1 MTELSLFTPRE
12 ATEGDPTAS
21 SGLGVGFVLLLRIV
35 AVLWLGYLLTLA
47 GLDRFF
53 IAIQPPA
60 MFGKPS
66 PTVVPLPTL
75 YYVLHGLAALSVL
88 GLAMWQGA
96 QVRLGRAFLPLIIV
110 CMSALPTLITILL
123 APELTPGPLTSAE
136 GMSLRLLPVLFMAL
150 VLVAWQYRWRHV
162 VLFSLGMGALGLMPF
177 SGHIP
182 AFRLPFD
189 PGTLV
194 ALIQTISFLTV
205 GYCISALMNRL
216 HTQHVALAQAH
227 AQLRH
232 YASTL
237 EQLTISRERNRLA
250 RELHDTLAHTL
261 SGLTVQLETV
271 KAYWDVDPSV
281 AKTTQAAALEAA
293 RAGLQETRRALKA
306 LRASPLDDLGLSLGL
321 RELAAT
327 AAAAANLQLTFAAS
341 PELPLLAPDIE
352 QCIYR
357 IAQEALANVIR
368 HANARH
374 LIVQLTHEEDKL
386 SLVVQDDGCGFDV
399 QQGVQAGH
407 FGLAGMRERA
417 QLAGGQLLMSSQPG
431 AGTLVR
437 LLI

>member
-1 MTELSLFTPRE
+1 MTELSL
-12 ATEGDPTAS
+12 ATVDDITAS
-21 SGLGVGFVLLLRIV
+21 SSLGVELGRLLRII
-35 AVLWLGYLLTLA
+35 ALLWLGYFLTLA
-47 GLDRFF
+47 AIDKLFV
-53 IAIQPPA
+53 AIQPASTLDRP
-60 MFGKPS
+60 P
-66 PTVVPLPTL
+66 PVVVPLPVL
-75 YYVLHGLAALSVL
+75 YYGLHSLVALLVL
-88 GLAMWQGA
+88 GLATWPGVQA
-96 QVRLGRAFLPLIIV
+96 RLGRAFLPLVIA
-110 CMSALPTLITILL
+110 CMSALPTVITILL
-123 APELTPGPLTSAE
+123 APGLTAGPLTSAE

-162 VLFSLGMGALGLMPF
+162 VLFSLGMAALGLLPF
-177 SGHIP
+177 SW
-182 AFRLPFD
+182 RLPALRLPID

-194 ALIQTISFLTV
+194 TLIQTISFLTV
-205 GYCISALMNRL
+205 GYCICALMNRL
-216 HTQHVALAQAH
+216 RAQHRALAQAN
-227 AQLRH
+227 AQLHH

-237 EQLTISRERNRLA
+237 EQLTLSRERNRLA

-271 KAYWDVDPSV
+271 KAYWDVDPIV
-281 AKTTQAAALEAA
+281 AKTMQANALEAA

-321 RELAAT
+321 RELAAS
-327 AAAAANLQLTFAAS
+327 AAAAANLQLAFAVS
-341 PELPLLAPDIE
+341 PELPLFAPDVE

-357 IAQEALANVIR
+357 IAQEALTNVIR
-368 HANARH
+368 HANAQH
-374 LIVQLTHEEDKL
+374 LVVQLTHAEDKL

-399 QQGVQAGH
+399 QQAARAGH